1 MSSKSMAYEAGKR
14 CAESE
19 PADRRHPDACPFE
32 PGTDESR
39 AWLEGFSDA
48 IGDPKETASL
58 HKALADR
65 LTVEDKLNA

>member
-1 MSSKSMAYEAGKR
+1 MAYEAGQR

-39 AWLEGFSDA
+39 SWLEGFASVVGDA
-48 IGDPKETASL
+48 KQSASL
-58 HKALADR
+58 HKALDDAIAFG
-65 LTVEDKLNA
+65 DKLNA